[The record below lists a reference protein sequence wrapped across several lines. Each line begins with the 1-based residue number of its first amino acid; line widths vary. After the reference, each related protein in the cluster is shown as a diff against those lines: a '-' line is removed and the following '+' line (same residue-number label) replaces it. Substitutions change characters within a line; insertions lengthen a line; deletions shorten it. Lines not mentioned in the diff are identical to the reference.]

1 MYLSI
6 PKKIIVPVSYVEKE
20 SLDIEEIIF
29 LQQKN
34 SDENLT
40 NEVNRIQKQ
49 FINIMKE
56 NIYNNYYRNYY
67 RDK

>member
-6 PKKIIVPVSYVEKE
+6 PKNLRVPVSYVEKE
-20 SLDIEEIIF
+20 SLDIEEIED

-34 SDENLT
+34 PNENLT

-56 NIYNNYYRNYY
+56 NIYRNYYRNE
-67 RDK
+67 

>member
-6 PKKIIVPVSYVEKE
+6 PKNLRVPVSYVEKE
-20 SLDIEEIIF
+20 SLDIEEIED

-34 SDENLT
+34 PNENLT

-49 FINIMKE
+49 FINIMKK
-56 NIYNNYYRNYY
+56 NIYSNYYRNYY
-67 RDK
+67 RNE